1 MKEALA
7 PFFISNLPEL
17 LLSGSTLLFIGRQ
30 FNRTSTAPEPRKR
43 PKPWG
48 ATGVAE
54 GLFEGP
60 S

>member
-1 MKEALA
+1 MKEPLA
-7 PFFISNLPEL
+7 PFFIATLPEW
-17 LLSGSTLLFIGRQ
+17 LLSGTILLFIVRQ
-30 FNRTSTAPEPRKR
+30 LNRTSTAPEPRKR